1 MLLKYLFLLFPL
13 NLNYKEKEVSFIYS
27 SLEIPLQIVKHTAIN
42 PALNTITNPHYFQQ
56 GNSYLPFKKDMTL
69 YGNTRQN

>member
-42 PALNTITNPHYFQQ
+42 PALNTITSPRYFQQ

-69 YGNTRQN
+69 YGNARQN